1 MSGNSVIYHHSVRA
15 TLGGKL
21 RKTSKFFKTVY
32 IKRPQSKRAKSVGNV
47 TSLEGSTVC
56 KFMAR
61 PEEYGNGL
69 MLACTQAYGAYLFWQ
84 VDVLH

>member
-1 MSGNSVIYHHSVRA
+1 MSGNSVIYHSVRA

-21 RKTSKFFKTVY
+21 RKTSNFFKTVY